1 MENRPDRGHDHT
13 VMRPTEPDPK
23 DFMPDPMPEAML
35 IELGRLITRWGYLE
49 SVVENLL
56 AGFLG
61 TEPQLLFPITA
72 DIQISTRLRHLR
84 MVAKLRL
91 SPEHFAILSHLVSQA
106 EELCRFRNYVI
117 HGLWNLLEASDDIVM
132 IMQTRPSKKS
142 AVTRQ
147 IAQYCNV
154 YYLKWLIAAV
164 SGCMYL
170 LHDFGKQFGLI
181 ESDEN

>member
-1 MENRPDRGHDHT
+1 
-13 VMRPTEPDPK
+13 MRPTEPNPA

-61 TEPQLLFPITA
+61 TEPQLLFPIIA
-72 DIQISTRLRHLR
+72 DIQISTRLKHLR
-84 MVAKLRL
+84 MVGKLRL
-91 SPEHFAILSHLVSQA
+91 SPEHFRILNRLVSDA
-106 EELCRFRNYVI
+106 EELCRFRNYLI
-117 HGLWNLLEASDDIVM
+117 HGLWNLLEANDDIVIVM
-132 IMQTRPSKKS
+132 ETRPSKKS

-147 IAQYCNV
+147 IGQYCNV
-154 YYLKWLIAAV
+154 DYMEWLIAAV
-164 SGCMYL
+164 SRCMYF

-181 ESDEN
+181 EPA